1 DWLMPNTFQDQSVVL
16 AHQESV
22 PVLVK
27 ESESVLVLAQVQ
39 VPELVPA
46 QDPGQVQ
53 ELEVQHYCTFIIV

>member
-1 DWLMPNTFQDQSVVL
+1 MPNTFQDRSAVQ

-22 PVLVK
+22 PVPVK

-39 VPELVPA
+39 VPELVPV

-53 ELEVQHYCTFIIV
+53 VLEELEVSVE

>member
-1 DWLMPNTFQDQSVVL
+1 MPNTFQDQSVVQ

-39 VPELVPA
+39 VPELIPA

>member
-1 DWLMPNTFQDQSVVL
+1 MPNTFQDQSVVQ

-53 ELEVQHYCTFIIV
+53 ELEVQH

>member
-1 DWLMPNTFQDQSVVL
+1 MPNTFQDQSVVQ

-27 ESESVLVLAQVQ
+27 ESESVLVLTQVQ